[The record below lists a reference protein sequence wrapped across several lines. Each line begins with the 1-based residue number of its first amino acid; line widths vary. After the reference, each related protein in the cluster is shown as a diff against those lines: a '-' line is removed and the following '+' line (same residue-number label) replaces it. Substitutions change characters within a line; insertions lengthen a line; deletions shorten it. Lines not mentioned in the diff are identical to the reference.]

1 MRLLSATTLAL
12 MRWGD
17 AHLAGPEGPPIVLR
31 HNTCGEIA
39 DPRLTCQ
46 HCAEQIDVRDI
57 TPEPGPGFRD
67 RQIAEELS

>member
-1 MRLLSATTLAL
+1 

-17 AHLAGPEGPPIVLR
+17 AHLAGPEGLPIVLR

-46 HCAEQIDVRDI
+46 HCGQPIEVSDV
-57 TPEPGPGFRD
+57 TPNPAPDSATANARKNSAKPSPKFK
-67 RQIAEELS
+67 

>member
-1 MRLLSATTLAL
+1 

-17 AHLAGPEGPPIVLR
+17 QHLAGPEGPPIVLR

-46 HCAEQIDVRDI
+46 HCGEPIDISKV
-57 TPEPGPGFRD
+57 TPARRVD
-67 RQIAEELS
+67 LAVLSKLVSA